1 MLLVVDV
8 GNTNIVLGIYQGE
21 NLVHD
26 WRIMT
31 DREKTADEY
40 GTLLQNLF
48 ASRRVALEDITAI
61 IISCVV
67 PPVVRALEQLC
78 RNYFHQSPLFV
89 GPDIKLGMPI
99 CYDNPREVGADR
111 IVNAVAAFEK
121 YRRSLIV
128 IDFGTATTF
137 DYITPQGEYLGGA
150 IAPGIQISSEALFQ
164 KASKLP
170 RVEFMAPRQVVGKD
184 TITSMQAGIVYGY
197 IGLVDG
203 IVIRMKQEV
212 KTDPYVIA
220 TGGLAGL
227 IASHSETI
235 SEVDELLTLRGL
247 KIIYDR
253 NCAKQPSA

>member
-21 NLVHD
+21 KLVHD

-48 ASRRVALEDITAI
+48 ASRRVALEDIAAI

-67 PPVVRALEQLC
+67 PPVVRAMEQLC
-78 RNYFHQSPLFV
+78 MSYFHQSPLFV

-99 CYDNPREVGADR
+99 RYANPREVGADR
-111 IVNAVAAFEK
+111 IVNAVSAFEK
-121 YRRSLIV
+121 YRRSLII

-170 RVEFMAPRQVVGKD
+170 RVEFAAPQYVIGRD

-203 IVIRMKQEV
+203 IVNRMKQEV

-227 IASHSETI
+227 IAAHSETI

-253 NCAKQPSA
+253 NCDKQSSA